1 MPIADLVDE
10 LATVPTIEL
19 RWTWGMGSLCVADQ
33 GDLRS
38 RKANVEATAL
48 LRLSGASLVS
58 VVESPHLRNRNDV
71 ALFRLLDRSGLRGV
85 FAQG

>member
-1 MPIADLVDE
+1 VSRKNPVLDQQEFGRL
-10 LATVPTIEL
+10 
-19 RWTWGMGSLCVADQ
+19 DQ
-33 GDLRS
+33 GVAAFPLQEG
-38 RKANVEATAL
+38 NVDATGL

>member
-1 MPIADLVDE
+1 MSRKNPVLDQQEFGRL
-10 LATVPTIEL
+10 
-19 RWTWGMGSLCVADQ
+19 DQ
-33 GDLRS
+33 GEAAFPLQ
-38 RKANVEATAL
+38 KGNVDATGL